1 MRLDRSEAISPAIA
15 ALLIPRFDTSL
26 FLINPPVL
34 LESRTFMIDVSS
46 RTTQQYFF
54 DWVSVSAVGSS
65 SIVLCMSSISSH
77 LPHQLHHC
85 QPERHTMLR
94 IKCSGT
100 PYEIGFTHG
109 QYASAQIHRTI
120 SFYTTL
126 FMDMASLPWS
136 RVLEIA
142 STFSAPIATKWPA
155 YHSEMR
161 GIAAGAGVTLLD
173 IIAINV
179 RTEISFGLFSD
190 GCTALSWRTGDV
202 SFLAQNWDWM
212 DAQRENLVFLE
223 IEQRPRP
230 CVKMVTEAGLIGKIG
245 MNDRGV
251 GICLNAIRAKGV
263 DQNKIPCHLGLR
275 LVLDS
280 ASKDEAVRRLEEYGL
295 ASSCHMLV
303 ADGTGSV
310 GLEWTF
316 SAGRKLKM
324 NESGQVFH
332 SNHYLH
338 KDLVPFDTDWMIDSG
353 FRLDRIEQLCQ
364 GVEKPDMEV
373 VRKMFRD
380 EENFPSGICR
390 KTTEAI
396 TNAST
401 LFSIV
406 MELRSKRAIITL
418 GRPVA
423 PEQEFEISFW
433 H

>member
-1 MRLDRSEAISPAIA
+1 
-15 ALLIPRFDTSL
+15 
-26 FLINPPVL
+26 
-34 LESRTFMIDVSS
+34 
-46 RTTQQYFF
+46 
-54 DWVSVSAVGSS
+54 
-65 SIVLCMSSISSH
+65 
-77 LPHQLHHC
+77 
-85 QPERHTMLR
+85 MLR

-109 QYASAQIHRTI
+109 HTASKHIHRTI
-120 SFYTTL
+120 SFYTSL
-126 FMDMASLPWS
+126 FATTAKLPWS

-142 STFSAPIATKWPA
+142 STFSTPIATKWPS
-155 YHSEMR
+155 YHDEMR

-190 GCTALSWRTGDV
+190 GCTALSWKTGDV

-212 DAQRENLVFLE
+212 DAQRENLVLLE
-223 IEQRPRP
+223 IDQEASKPRI
-230 CVKMVTEAGLIGKIG
+230 KMVTGAGLIGKIG
-245 MNDRGV
+245 FNERGV
-251 GICLNAIRAKGV
+251 GVCLNAIRAKGV
-263 DQNKIPCHLGLR
+263 DENRIPCHLGLR

-280 ASKDEAVRRLEEYGL
+280 VSKDEAVRRLDGYGV

-310 GLEWTF
+310 GLEW
-316 SAGRKLKM
+316 SSSMGRKLEM

-332 SNHYLH
+332 SNHYIH

-364 GVEKPDMEV
+364 GVEKPNIEII
-373 VRKMFRD
+373 RKMFRD

-390 KTTEAI
+390 KTTEAV

-401 LFSIV
+401 LFNIV
-406 MELRSKRAIITL
+406 MELKSKTAKITL
-418 GRPVA
+418 GRPVD
-423 PEQEFEISFW
+423 PEEEFEIIF
-433 H
+433 

>member
-1 MRLDRSEAISPAIA
+1 
-15 ALLIPRFDTSL
+15 
-26 FLINPPVL
+26 
-34 LESRTFMIDVSS
+34 
-46 RTTQQYFF
+46 
-54 DWVSVSAVGSS
+54 
-65 SIVLCMSSISSH
+65 
-77 LPHQLHHC
+77 
-85 QPERHTMLR
+85 MLR

-109 QYASAQIHRTI
+109 RTASTQIDRTI
-120 SFYTTL
+120 SFYTSRFATT
-126 FMDMASLPWS
+126 ASLPWS

-142 STFSAPIATKWPA
+142 SSFSAPIATKWPT
-155 YHSEMR
+155 YHEEMR
-161 GIAAGAGVTLLD
+161 GIAAGAGVTILD

-190 GCTALSWRTGDV
+190 GCTALSWKTGDV

-223 IEQRPRP
+223 IDQSPKPRI
-230 CVKMVTEAGLIGKIG
+230 KMVTEAGLIGKIG
-245 MNDRGV
+245 MNEMGV
-251 GICLNAIRAKGV
+251 GVCLNAIRAKGV
-263 DQNKIPCHLGLR
+263 DEGRIPCHLGLR

-280 ASKDEAVRRLEEYGL
+280 TSKDEAVRRLEEYGV

-303 ADGTGSV
+303 ADETGSV
-310 GLEWTF
+310 GLEW
-316 SAGRKLKM
+316 SSSEGMKLEM

-338 KDLVPFDTDWMIDSG
+338 KDLVPLDTDWMIDSG
-353 FRLDRIEQLCQ
+353 FRLNRIEQLCQ
-364 GVEKPDMEV
+364 GVEKPDMEI

-390 KTTEAI
+390 KTAESV

-401 LFSIV
+401 LFNIV
-406 MELRSKRAIITL
+406 MELKSKTAKITL

-423 PEQEFEISFW
+423 PEEEFEISF
-433 H
+433 